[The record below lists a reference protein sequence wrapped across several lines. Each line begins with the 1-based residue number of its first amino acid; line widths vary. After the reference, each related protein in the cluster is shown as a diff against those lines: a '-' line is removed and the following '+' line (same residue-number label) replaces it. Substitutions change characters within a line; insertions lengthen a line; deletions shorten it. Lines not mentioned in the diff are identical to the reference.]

1 MREVARSHPTCLTFL
16 ELCDPKDRSSN
27 KSPAAVWFKTG
38 TVGKLVLSKTEVG
51 KFWIRV
57 GYPIYRSVISTLRL
71 FLFSL
76 ALSIRERVPLA
87 ATKLRRL
94 SFIYLFGYTLI

>member
-16 ELCDPKDRSSN
+16 ELCDPKDRNSN
-27 KSPAAVWFKTG
+27 KSPAAAWFKTG
-38 TVGKLVLSKTEVG
+38 KVGKLVLGETEVG

-57 GYPIYRSVISTLRL
+57 GYPVYRSVISTLRL

-76 ALSIRERVPLA
+76 ALSPSGKEY
-87 ATKLRRL
+87 RL
-94 SFIYLFGYTLI
+94 LPQNCADFVSFTYLDTL